1 MQPIERVSQ
10 TDRVVKE
17 LTKFFLTDAIN
28 VGDKLPTE
36 MDLCERLRVGRST
49 VREAVRALQVMGY
62 VNIEPGRGAFLKQK
76 SLETPVHRIL
86 SWLGSRKAEVADII
100 EVRMHLEPFSV
111 KLAVER
117 GTESD
122 VEKIDAIRRKYEA
135 LLDSGPFNETIGNRL
150 GELDS
155 QFHAAICDASH
166 NPLLIDLNSLVTEAF
181 KEFRA
186 QSFSVES
193 HARNAVQPHRRII
206 AAILK
211 RHASEAQ
218 GAMRKHLFKTLEDIS
233 LGAGE

>member
-17 LTKFFLTDAIN
+17 LTKFFLTDEITE
-28 VGDKLPTE
+28 GDKLPTE
-36 MDLCERLRVGRST
+36 MELCERLRVGRST

-62 VNIEPGRGAFLKQK
+62 VTIEPGRGAFLKQK

-86 SWLGSRKAEVADII
+86 SWLGSRKTEVADII

-117 GTESD
+117 GTEGD
-122 VEKIDAIRRKYEA
+122 VERIDAIRQEYEA
-135 LLDSGPFNETIGNRL
+135 LLGSGPFSAEMGERL

-155 QFHAAICDASH
+155 RFHAAICDASH

-186 QSFSVES
+186 NSFSVEN
-193 HARNAVQPHRRII
+193 HAKNAILPHRRII
-206 AAILK
+206 AAIQK
-211 RHASEAQ
+211 RQATEAQ